1 MGGHRP
7 AKSFR
12 RRGSTMVEGSLVILP
27 LLAVLFGV
35 LDLSIAIFVK
45 NTVQFA
51 VCQGVRYAVT
61 SQTMTGMGQD
71 DSIKTVVQN
80 YTLGF
85 LDALSPDRVGKNRLS
100 VTYYDPLALS
110 VVSGVGSNIGDH
122 TECQRIVIGDGE

>member
-85 LDALSPDRVGKNRLS
+85 LDALSPDHVGKNRLS
-100 VTYYDPLALS
+100 VTRS
-110 VVSGVGSNIGDH
+110 EERRVGE
-122 TECQRIVIGDGE
+122 ECRSR